1 LLYLKAQGQTFKKCG
16 VFLKEPVFSH
26 GQLYVAFSRVSN
38 FESLKVFI
46 ENHESKQGN
55 FLPNKYYTQNI
66 VFRELVE

>member
-1 LLYLKAQGQTFKKCG
+1 M
-16 VFLKEPVFSH
+16 FSH

-38 FESLKVFI
+38 FESLKVYI